1 MSTKSNDNAVAAGA
15 NRRTGRVS
23 HGAATKRFRRLTCA
37 YATAGRHAQSA
48 QVDLLL
54 PTALRGETLPSD
66 HRLTSLR
73 LELAYFSG
81 LAWLR
86 VNATGGAG
94 VILQFERVRPRR
106 AARFQPLR
114 SQEITPKFL
123 DRTIRALK
131 RWKFDIV
138 SMDEVCRRAVTLAS
152 PRRFACLTFDGGY
165 RDLMTS
171 AYPLLARHGVP
182 FTVYL
187 PTAFPD
193 GLGEAWWLALEEVIA
208 REKRVSLMMDGKER
222 RFDIGT
228 TSEKYQLYDFLGSW
242 MRSLSPTGL
251 SSAINDLCRRYS
263 VDLAALSREAS
274 MDWTELAK
282 LAADPLVT
290 IGSATVNYPVLST
303 LKDVA
308 ALREM
313 TMGRAVAEAAFRRD
327 VRHFAYPF
335 GDRAS
340 WRPQHAAMAAEAGLA
355 SAVSTIPGVVEAEGR
370 TDLHTLPRIAW
381 DGRQR
386 SLRVMRVMLSGI
398 TFPSAKRARGR
409 NP

>member
-1 MSTKSNDNAVAAGA
+1 MSTKSNDNAAV
-15 NRRTGRVS
+15 
-23 HGAATKRFRRLTCA
+23 
-37 YATAGRHAQSA
+37 AGRKSR
-48 QVDLLL
+48 D
-54 PTALRGETLPSD
+54 LRGGTLPSD
-66 HRLTSLR
+66 NRFLTSLK

-81 LAWLR
+81 LPLLR
-86 VNATGGAG
+86 GRRAGGAG
-94 VILQFERVRPRR
+94 VIMRFERVRPRR
-106 AARFQPLR
+106 GVRFQPLKSR
-114 SQEITPKFL
+114 EITPGFL

-131 RWKFDIV
+131 RWKYDIV
-138 SMDEVCRRAVTLAS
+138 SMDEACQRSVRLAS

-165 RDLMTS
+165 KDLMGS
-171 AYPLLARHGVP
+171 AYPVLSRHGVP
-182 FTVYL
+182 FTIYV

-193 GLGEAWWLALEEVIA
+193 GLGEAWWLALEAVIA
-208 REKRVSLMMDGKER
+208 REIRLSLVMDRKER
-222 RFDIGT
+222 HFNIAS
-228 TSEKYQLYDFLGSW
+228 TSEKYQLYDFLSGW
-242 MRSLSPTGL
+242 MRTLAPPDL
-251 SSAINDLCRRYS
+251 SSAIRDICTRYS
-263 VDLAALSREAS
+263 VDLAAVSREAS
-274 MDWTELAK
+274 LDWSDLAK

-340 WRPQHAAMAAEAGLA
+340 WRSQHAAMAADAGLA
-355 SAVSTIPGVVEAEGR
+355 SAVSIIPGVVEAEGR
-370 TDLHTLPRIAW
+370 TDLHALPRIAW

-398 TFPSAKRARGR
+398 TFPSAKHARDPR
-409 NP
+409 RQAAPSS

>member
-1 MSTKSNDNAVAAGA
+1 MPFD
-15 NRRTGRVS
+15 
-23 HGAATKRFRRLTCA
+23 
-37 YATAGRHAQSA
+37 
-48 QVDLLL
+48 D
-54 PTALRGETLPSD
+54 
-66 HRLTSLR
+66 RLTSLR

-86 VNATGGAG
+86 ARATGGAG
-94 VILQFERVRPRR
+94 AILRFERVRPRR
-106 AARFQPLR
+106 TARFQPLR
-114 SQEITPKFL
+114 SREVTPEFL

-138 SMDEVCRRAVTLAS
+138 SMDEVCRRAVTLAE

-171 AYPLLARHGVP
+171 AYPVLARHGVP
-182 FTVYL
+182 FTIYL

-193 GLGEAWWLALEEVIA
+193 GLGEAWWLGLEKVIV
-208 REKRVSLMMDGKER
+208 REKRVSLVMGRQER
-222 RFDIGT
+222 RFDIGS
-228 TSEKYQLYDFLGSW
+228 TSEKYQLYNFLENW
-242 MRSLSPTGL
+242 LRSLSPTEL
-251 SSAINDLCRRYS
+251 SSAINDLCKRSS

-274 MDWTELAK
+274 MGWTELAK

-303 LKDVA
+303 LKDAA

-327 VRHFAYPF
+327 VGHFAYPF

-340 WRPQHAAMAAEAGLA
+340 WRSQHAAMAAEAGLA

-370 TDLHTLPRIAW
+370 TNLHALPRIAW

-398 TFPSAKRARGR
+398 TFPSAKRAQ
-409 NP
+409 